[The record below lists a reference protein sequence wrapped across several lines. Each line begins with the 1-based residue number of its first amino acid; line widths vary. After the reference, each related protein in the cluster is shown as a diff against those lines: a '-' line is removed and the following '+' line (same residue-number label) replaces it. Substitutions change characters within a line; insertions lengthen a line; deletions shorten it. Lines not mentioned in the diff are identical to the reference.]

1 MSSSAGA
8 EFPMSRSLEIG
19 SKTRIP
25 HRQASDE
32 IPKSKSME
40 EQRGMNENSGGFFLV
55 PRRSPTTTLVLCSPG
70 GGPRRLPPDEFL
82 EQQKGF

>member
-25 HRQASDE
+25 HRQTSDE